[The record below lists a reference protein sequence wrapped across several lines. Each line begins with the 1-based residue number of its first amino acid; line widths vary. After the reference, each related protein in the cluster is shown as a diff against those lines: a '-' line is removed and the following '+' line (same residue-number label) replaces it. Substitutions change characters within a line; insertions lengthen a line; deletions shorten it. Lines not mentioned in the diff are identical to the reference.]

1 MSPLRFACAA
11 ALAGATLALP
21 THDAA
26 AQPAKTVTVT
36 VILNSHYFQPNPIH
50 LAGGVPVHLILE
62 NKSGKTHDFTA
73 PEFFQAAQIIAGG
86 APAGTITLAKGRG
99 TAIDLIPRRGTYKL
113 HCSQPFHT
121 MLGMTGKIV
130 VS

>member
-1 MSPLRFACAA
+1 MSPLRIACAA

-21 THDAA
+21 THDAG
-26 AQPAKTVTVT
+26 AQATRLTVTIT
-36 VILNSHYFQPNPIH
+36 LNSHYFQPNPIR
-50 LAGGVPVHLILE
+50 LASGVPVHLVLE

-73 PEFFQAAQIIAGG
+73 PEFFRTSQIQSGAAPGG
-86 APAGTITLAKGRG
+86 KITLEKGRG
-99 TAIDLIPRRGTYKL
+99 TTIDLIPRRGTYRL

-121 MLGMTGKIV
+121 MLGMAGKIV